1 MQNIENTKY
10 SGIEELLNLEV
21 MTNYNAFIV
30 QQALKYKTE
39 AANVIDFGAGIGT
52 LASIFRENYKI
63 IPLCVEIDA
72 TNKTFLSERDFK
84 YVDSLRE
91 IPIEADL
98 IFSSNVLEHVE
109 DDLSVLELMQNKIRA
124 DGMIYLYLPA
134 KKSLWTNLDERVG
147 HYRRY
152 EIDEIR
158 EKCQKVG
165 LEVVEAHYAD
175 SVGYFASLFLKL
187 VTYNSDQGVVSV
199 PSLVF
204 YDKWLFP
211 ISRIVDALGCKY
223 LFGKNLIVHA
233 KRALN

>member
-1 MQNIENTKY
+1 
-10 SGIEELLNLEV
+10 
-21 MTNYNAFIV
+21 
-30 QQALKYKTE
+30 
-39 AANVIDFGAGIGT
+39 
-52 LASIFRENYKI
+52 
-63 IPLCVEIDA
+63 
-72 TNKTFLSERDFK
+72 
-84 YVDSLRE
+84 
-91 IPIEADL
+91 
-98 IFSSNVLEHVE
+98 
-109 DDLSVLELMQNKIRA
+109 
-124 DGMIYLYLPA
+124 MIYLYLPA